1 MCYTEKMNDRRL
13 VNGQNRDAAATAMA
27 HSKSKL
33 RKHAS
38 MELGYV
44 WLRNVGVVAIAAVM
58 ILVVWLMTCDRLHA
72 TQEQVQSERLEHYKT
87 IAAPEKLGVL
97 AGLELSSEDEA
108 DESDPDGDGLNNAT
122 ERELGTDPYH
132 ADTDLDGLPDGYEV
146 NVSKTDP
153 LKADTDGDSLL
164 DGDELDLGLNPLLA
178 DSLQDGVQDSERQ
191 LQFATNNSMAGVELE
206 LTGRGNLAS
215 TTIDVYEN
223 PTFANTPGLLG
234 EVYNFSTR
242 GELERATVKVKY
254 DPQELAAKNLDAGR
268 LTLYYFD
275 EQTNQLEL
283 VPTEVNLAEQ
293 TLTAQ
298 LTHFSRYVVGDR
310 AAVLVD
316 AKTDVMFVIDNSV
329 SMYSNEQMEAAG
341 YEATGAVGNDTEFK
355 RLTLTNRLIDRLEG
369 NYRFGVSEF
378 LGDYS
383 NLLKFSSDYE
393 KAKKAVDGM
402 NTNWTVEADGTDI
415 TRALEAGIAEFS
427 DDQNAH
433 YMILLT
439 DGKDTSETLAEQ
451 QEEIIQRAEKL
462 NVKVCVIGLGS
473 ETDAEI
479 LDTIAEGT
487 GCDYYSASDSAAL
500 DEIYNLIG
508 ANINYNYVD
517 TDGDGEVDGMI
528 VADSGF
534 ITNRDGFSFANF
546 TSNKSTAGHCYG
558 MATFAM
564 LRYMGKLPVELP
576 ERTNS
581 KFMLAEGGKVKL
593 SANSYDL
600 SETYFMG
607 EGNLYDFKFTSP
619 GLVLMLQE
627 DLPDD
632 YRDRV
637 EDDVWMIKKDYYDDM
652 LEVGADFTLKDWP
665 ANREKEEDFSR
676 YQSAQLQINSD
687 KLTRGAKKEESALL
701 DAIWRLFIIQLEEKS
716 YSFDA
721 EPDKAYNSLVTNLQS
736 GVPVVFEF
744 SSKEMGGGHATNA
757 VRLIQDLEDADLFKL
772 EIYDNNH
779 PGVPRY
785 VSLKRKKFNK
795 IALNYTAWTNEYSYV
810 VGYDFDDD
818 GTWNK
823 MRGNVSEAEV
833 R

>member
-1 MCYTEKMNDRRL
+1 MNDRRL

-329 SMYSNEQMEAAG
+329 SMYSNEQNG
-341 YEATGAVGNDTEFK
+341 SG
-355 RLTLTNRLIDRLEG
+355 
-369 NYRFGVSEF
+369 
-378 LGDYS
+378 
-383 NLLKFSSDYE
+383 
-393 KAKKAVDGM
+393 
-402 NTNWTVEADGTDI
+402 
-415 TRALEAGIAEFS
+415 
-427 DDQNAH
+427 
-433 YMILLT
+433 
-439 DGKDTSETLAEQ
+439 
-451 QEEIIQRAEKL
+451 
-462 NVKVCVIGLGS
+462 GL
-473 ETDAEI
+473 
-479 LDTIAEGT
+479 
-487 GCDYYSASDSAAL
+487 
-500 DEIYNLIG
+500 
-508 ANINYNYVD
+508 
-517 TDGDGEVDGMI
+517 
-528 VADSGF
+528 
-534 ITNRDGFSFANF
+534 
-546 TSNKSTAGHCYG
+546 
-558 MATFAM
+558 
-564 LRYMGKLPVELP
+564 
-576 ERTNS
+576 
-581 KFMLAEGGKVKL
+581 
-593 SANSYDL
+593 
-600 SETYFMG
+600 
-607 EGNLYDFKFTSP
+607 
-619 GLVLMLQE
+619 
-627 DLPDD
+627 
-632 YRDRV
+632 
-637 EDDVWMIKKDYYDDM
+637 
-652 LEVGADFTLKDWP
+652 
-665 ANREKEEDFSR
+665 
-676 YQSAQLQINSD
+676 
-687 KLTRGAKKEESALL
+687 
-701 DAIWRLFIIQLEEKS
+701 
-716 YSFDA
+716 
-721 EPDKAYNSLVTNLQS
+721 
-736 GVPVVFEF
+736 
-744 SSKEMGGGHATNA
+744 
-757 VRLIQDLEDADLFKL
+757 
-772 EIYDNNH
+772 
-779 PGVPRY
+779 
-785 VSLKRKKFNK
+785 
-795 IALNYTAWTNEYSYV
+795 
-810 VGYDFDDD
+810 
-818 GTWNK
+818 
-823 MRGNVSEAEV
+823 
-833 R
+833 